1 MKLFTTSQIAELDQ
15 YTIANEPIAAIDLM
29 ERASERLAEWIELY
43 FDTSHRVAVFAGSGN
58 NGGDALAVARMLVED
73 DDYEIDVFIP
83 DTVEKFTDL
92 FLINLGRLKKWNVVK
107 TIKWNVDGPL
117 PELIGYDLILDGLF
131 GAGLTRPLTGFPA
144 RLVKHLNH
152 AGLPIVSIDMPSGL
166 MGEDNGGID
175 PDSIIHATYTL
186 TFEFPKLSL
195 FFKENAQYTGIWE
208 VIPIGLHPDAI
219 VRTETLWHYS
229 DFKSMVSILRPR
241 EKFSHKGTYGHAL
254 LVAGSLG
261 KMGAAVLSAKG
272 CLRSGVGL
280 LTIHIP
286 KSGNQTVQIA
296 VPEAMVS
303 LDKSENLISGIPNL
317 SGFKAIGIGPGIGKA
332 NQTAIALELILENY
346 HDPMVID
353 ADAINILSENPVMID
368 LIPEGSILTPH
379 PLEFERLAGH
389 AASDFERLKLALN
402 FAKIHRIVLVLKGT
416 YTAIALPDGNCWF
429 NITGNPGMATGGS
442 GDVLTGILTGLLA
455 QGYTPAEAAILGVYL
470 HGLSGDLSVSDS
482 GISQESLLASDIAD
496 GLGLAFGFLKSTD
509 DFGKAEKKNQF

>member
-1 MKLFTTSQIAELDQ
+1 MKLFTTSQIAELDK
-15 YTIANEPIAAIDLM
+15 YTIANEPVAAIDLM
-29 ERASERLAEWIELY
+29 ERASEQLAGWIELH
-43 FDTSHRVAVFAGSGN
+43 FDTSHRVAVFAGPGN
-58 NGGDALAVARMLVED
+58 NGGDALAVARMLAEK
-73 DDYEIDVFIP
+73 DYKVDVFIS
-83 DTVEKFTDL
+83 DSGKKFTDL
-92 FLINLGRLKKWNVVK
+92 FLINLDRLKKWNVVR
-107 TIKWNVDGPL
+107 TINWNVDEPL
-117 PELIGYDLILDGLF
+117 PELFEYDLILDGLF

-144 RLVKHLNH
+144 QLVKHLNH
-152 AGLPIVSIDMPSGL
+152 AGLPVVSIDMPSGL

-175 PDSIIHATYTL
+175 PEAIVHATYTL
-186 TFEFPKLSL
+186 TFEFPKLSF
-195 FFKENAQYTGIWE
+195 FFKENEQFTGKWE
-208 VIPIGLHPDAI
+208 VIPIRLHPDAI
-219 VRTETLWHYS
+219 AQAETPWHYS
-229 DFKSMVSILRPR
+229 HSRSMVSILKPR

-286 KSGNQTVQIA
+286 KSGNQIVQIS

-303 LDKSENLISGIPNL
+303 LDKSENLISGILNL
-317 SGFKAIGIGPGIGKA
+317 AGFKAIGIGPGIGKA
-332 NQTAIALELILENY
+332 NQTAIALELILENF
-346 HDPMVID
+346 HTPMVID
-353 ADAINILSENPVMID
+353 ADAINILSENPEMIE

-389 AASDFERLKLALN
+389 ASSDFERLKLAMN
-402 FAKIHRIVLVLKGT
+402 FAKIHCIVLVLKGT

-442 GDVLTGILTGLLA
+442 GDVLTGVLTGLLS

-482 GISQESLLASDIAD
+482 GISEESLLASDIAN
-496 GLGLAFGFLKSTD
+496 GLGRAYGHLKSAD
-509 DFGKAEKKNQF
+509 DFGKAEKKSQF